1 MRQITIDAIRAL
13 RNGTNFKRGN
23 TKVSHYN
30 NEAHLLLHGNLIAY
44 YAEQG
49 GLFISSAGWTTT
61 TTKERLNGL
70 PNVNIHQKNFQWFL
84 NGEEWD
90 GQFIKVE

>member
-1 MRQITIDAIRAL
+1 MRKITIDAIRAF
-13 RNGTNFKRGN
+13 RTRTNFKRGN
-23 TKVSHYN
+23 TKVVHHYD
-30 NEAHLLLHGNLIAY
+30 ETHLLLHGHLIASY
-44 YAEQG
+44 SEHG
-49 GLFISSAGWTTT
+49 GLFISSAGHPTM

-90 GQFIKVE
+90 GSRIKV